1 MSEYT
6 NYAQFN
12 VFTATCRV
20 MNTKIVESK
29 GQEFLA
35 VTLVTTAVKDGA
47 EFTVSFT
54 NSNGLMALQ
63 RKGGLP
69 NGREVT
75 VTGHISGI
83 SEVYQKDGQTLLR
96 KRPEIKLTGAQIL
109 DGGLGRSP
117 KSEAMPSTTNQ
128 VVTMAPVKE
137 PTVDKTPTLEDI
149 AF

>member
-1 MSEYT
+1 
-6 NYAQFN
+6 
-12 VFTATCRV
+12 
-20 MNTKIVESK
+20 
-29 GQEFLA
+29 
-35 VTLVTTAVKDGA
+35 
-47 EFTVSFT
+47 
-54 NSNGLMALQ
+54 MALH

-128 VVTMAPVKE
+128 VVTMAPVKK

-149 AF
+149 AFWVFAPVTLTGDGGYFFLTANSRTNCTYLSIE